1 MNEGEIFGLIGP
13 DGAGKTSTFQI
24 AAGVMESTSGG
35 VEIFGIP
42 AREARAQTGYL
53 TQNFSL
59 YPDLTVDENIRYIGD
74 LRRVP
79 RADIVAR
86 GQRYLRMF
94 DMDRFSRAAGRTA
107 ERRHEAETSAGVRA
121 GAGAAR
127 AAAGRAD
134 YRRGSRFRG
143 VSSGTRWRTWPR
155 TG

>member
-1 MNEGEIFGLIGP
+1 MEAVSGISFDVNEGEISGLIGP

-24 AAGVMESTSGG
+24 AAGVMESTSGS

-79 RADIVAR
+79 REDIVAR
-86 GQRYLRMF
+86 GRRYLRMF
-94 DMDRFSRAAGRTA
+94 DMDRFSARLAGLLSGGMQQILA
-107 ERRHEAETSAGVRA
+107 MAFALVSEAQVVLHHMTYHGV
-121 GAGAAR
+121 
-127 AAAGRAD
+127 
-134 YRRGSRFRG
+134 
-143 VSSGTRWRTWPR
+143 
-155 TG
+155 